1 MDGCCWQSCKSS
13 EDITKEM
20 KILIVGSKGF
30 IGSACYAYFS
40 RQPDIE
46 LFGADVV
53 VEYDD
58 PSYFLI
64 DASNAD
70 YKDIFKHQQFD
81 WCINCA
87 GAASV
92 PDSFVHPSRDYLLNV
107 HLLVQLLNAIK
118 DENNRC
124 KLIQLSS
131 AAVYGNPQLLP
142 ITEQH
147 ELNPLS
153 PYGIHKKQAEE
164 LCCLYNK
171 YFGISTF
178 VLRLFSAFGA
188 GLKKQL
194 FWDLYKKS
202 ISVEDLILF
211 GSGKE
216 TREFIHVDDIAAAIY
231 AVVRSAVTGFRIIN
245 IANGRSITIKEAAGT
260 FLKHIGF
267 TGKLMFNGAPR
278 LGDPLYWQADTTLLN
293 GLGYKQTISFEE
305 GIKDYCKWVSGKE

>member
-1 MDGCCWQSCKSS
+1 
-13 EDITKEM
+13 M

-30 IGSACYAYFS
+30 IGAACYAYFKG
-40 RQPDIE
+40 QPDIE

-53 VEYDD
+53 AEYDD

-70 YKDIFKHQQFD
+70 YKDIFKHQKFD

-92 PDSFVHPSRDYLLNV
+92 PDSFIHPSRDYMLNV

-124 KLIQLSS
+124 KLIHLSS
-131 AAVYGNPQLLP
+131 AAVYGNPRSLP
-142 ITEQH
+142 IGEQH
-147 ELNPLS
+147 EQSPLS

-164 LCCLYNK
+164 LCHLYNE
-171 YFGISTF
+171 YFGIDTF

-202 ISVEDLILF
+202 ISAKNLLLF
-211 GSGKE
+211 GTGKE

-231 AVVRSAVTGFRIIN
+231 VVVNSAPSGLRIIN
-245 IANGRSITIKEAAGT
+245 IANGRSITIEEAAST

-267 TGKLMFNGAPR
+267 TGNLTFNGAAR
-278 LGDPLYWQADTTLLN
+278 KGDPLYWQADITLLN
-293 GLGYKQTISFEE
+293 SLGYRQTISFEE
-305 GIKDYCKWVSGKE
+305 GIKEYCKWVRDQE